1 MKKNIFYSLMLLL
14 VAFVSG
20 CSDRLDIPKNGNMG
34 GIDDFYQTDQEVDEA
49 LATLYVSLK
58 SNYYNWWFVKNALS
72 DDAWVG
78 GGSRGD
84 NGELE
89 KLNEYRFGADESMI
103 QALYSGLYTN
113 IYNANLIID
122 KTDPNTSEKKR
133 CVAEA
138 KFWRAFCHFEL
149 VTLWGTAPVVDHL
162 LQPNEYR
169 PANSTPEQLWACVEK
184 DLNEAISSDALPSKT
199 DVNDQATTIR
209 VTKEVAEAM
218 LGKAYLFQKKYA
230 EAADMLN
237 RVVNSGKYQLYQ
249 GDYSKIVHVA
259 TNNCSESMLEIQMR
273 NDPSQQWAQMTMQ
286 FLMIGWRTDHLNLTG
301 KAASEIATGTY
312 GFMNPR
318 KEVYDAFVAD
328 EGKDG
333 YRLNNT
339 IRTYQQM
346 QDYGVTLQ
354 AGASYYG
361 NEGYFNW
368 KNRAL
373 KEDCITDASY
383 FQALQYIDLRIMR
396 YAEVLLL
403 AAEAN
408 LQNGNA
414 EEALKDINLIR
425 SRARLAPLTTVTL
438 DNIKTEKRLELW
450 LECTRYQ
457 DLVRWGDAMKV
468 LGKQGEQIPSLTA
481 KGVSWDFKN
490 TDYGFKEKNMLLPIP
505 LKEKELN
512 PNIKQNVNW

>member
-1 MKKNIFYSLMLLL
+1 MKKNILYSLMLLFL
-14 VAFVSG
+14 AFTSG

-34 GIDDFYQTDQEVDEA
+34 GMDDFYKTDEEVDEA
-49 LATLYVSLK
+49 LATLYLGLK
-58 SNYYNWWFVKNALS
+58 SNYFNWWFTKNALS

-84 NGELE
+84 NAELE
-89 KLNEYRFGADESMI
+89 KLNEYRFGTDESMI
-103 QALYSGLYTN
+103 QTLYSGLYTN

-122 KTDPNTSEKKR
+122 KTDPTTPEKKR

-162 LQPNEYR
+162 LQPGEYR
-169 PANSTPEQLWACVEK
+169 PANSTPEELWAIVEK
-184 DLNEAISSDALPSKT
+184 DLNEAINSGALPSKT
-199 DVNDQATTIR
+199 DVNDEATTIR
-209 VTKEVAEAM
+209 VTKETAEAM
-218 LGKAYLFQKKYA
+218 LGKAYLFEKKYA

-237 RVVNSGKYQLYQ
+237 RVVESGKYKLYE
-249 GDYSKIVHVA
+249 GDYSKLSHVVA
-259 TNNCSESMLEIQMR
+259 NNCSESMLEIQMR

-301 KAASEIATGTY
+301 QAATEIATGTY

-318 KEVYDAFVAD
+318 KDVYDAFVAD

-339 IRTYQQM
+339 IKTYDQM
-346 QDYGVTLQ
+346 KAYGVSLQ

-361 NEGYFNW
+361 NEGFFNW

-373 KEDCITDASY
+373 KEDCISDASY

-408 LQNGNA
+408 LQAGNNDK
-414 EEALKDINLIR
+414 ALTDINLIR

-450 LECTRYQ
+450 LEGTRYQ
-457 DLVRWGDAMKV
+457 DLIRWGDAQKA
-468 LGKQGEQIPSLTA
+468 LGKQGAQIPSLSA
-481 KGVSWDFKN
+481 SGVTWDFKN
-490 TDYGFKEKNMLLPIP
+490 TDYGFKEKNQLLPIP
-505 LKEKELN
+505 MKETELN